1 MASGGGG
8 VSPRWRLAPVAS
20 RGDFAETV
28 AISARGGA
36 NGGHSG
42 DFERWA
48 AEGGIPGPGDVGHP
62 VLPGGTFL
70 VRLEAVKP
78 MEVAVATAPVGTLY
92 RGGQGMWSWVAQ
104 RITGIAVFFFLYVHV
119 LDTALVRV
127 SPEAYDVVIA
137 TYKTPLVNL
146 LEVGL
151 VGAVLYHA
159 LNGLRVVAV
168 DFWARGPRY
177 QRQML
182 WAIVGVWLVVM
193 IPGTYYMLKH
203 TVEALLGSTP

>member
-1 MASGGGG
+1 M
-8 VSPRWRLAPVAS
+8 
-20 RGDFAETV
+20 
-28 AISARGGA
+28 
-36 NGGHSG
+36 
-42 DFERWA
+42 
-48 AEGGIPGPGDVGHP
+48 
-62 VLPGGTFL
+62 
-70 VRLEAVKP
+70 
-78 MEVAVATAPVGTLY
+78 ATAPVGTLY

-127 SPEAYDVVIA
+127 SPEAYDLVIA
-137 TYKTPLVNL
+137 TYKTPIVNL

-159 LNGLRVVAV
+159 LNGVRVIAV

-182 WAIVGVWLVVM
+182 WAVVGVWAVVM
-193 IPGTYYMLKH
+193 IPGTYYMMKH
-203 TVEALLGSTP
+203 TVEALLGATP